1 MNIIIAGAGKVGFN
15 LAKTLSIGHNVT
27 IIDKNPDALYRIQES
42 LDILP
47 LKGDLEESKTYDYF
61 KDTPIDLFI
70 AVTNEDNVNLIS
82 TMIADS
88 VLRIDRTFVR
98 LQKHFKD
105 VFIIKEKLG
114 VDEIIFPLRLASKGV
129 ASLLHYP
136 KANNVKLFKYTKH
149 KLISVRASQDFTP
162 MQIERDNLL
171 VVGIEREKEF
181 FIPKE
186 NEMIQPGDLVYLF
199 GFEEEIRPI
208 CALLEHDITTKE
220 IKRCVIFG
228 GGELGI
234 SIAKALL
241 EMGCEIKLIE
251 KEIEACE
258 RADIELGGK
267 ATIINA
273 KYNAHDIF
281 EEENLAAAD
290 MFIAASAND
299 EFNIIKCLEA
309 KEQGIGKIVAINN
322 DMEYYNLMHS
332 LGIVVVRGPKIS
344 AYNRIMEEISSTG
357 VVIQKWFCGSK
368 ATVFMRKIFPG
379 SKLVNKRIKPIKADG
394 AKLCYIRDEQLY
406 LFGEKT
412 VLFENDVIVAFAA
425 AHKSAKIKQWIYG
438 L

>member
-61 KDTPIDLFI
+61 KETPIDLFI

-88 VLRIDRTFVR
+88 VLKIDRTFVR

-105 VFIIKEKLG
+105 VFNIKEKLG

-129 ASLLHYP
+129 ASLLRYP
-136 KANNVKLFKYTKH
+136 KANNIKLFKYTKH
-149 KLISVRASQDFTP
+149 KLVSVRASKDFSPT
-162 MQIERDNLL
+162 QIKQENLL
-171 VVGIEREKEF
+171 VVGIERNKEF
-181 FIPKE
+181 FVPQNDEKILSD
-186 NEMIQPGDLVYLF
+186 DLVYFF
-199 GFEEEIRPI
+199 GWEEAIRPV
-208 CALLEHDITTKE
+208 CNLLEHEITAE
-220 IKRCVIFG
+220 ELKRCVIFG

-234 SIAKALL
+234 SIAKTLL

-258 RADIELGGK
+258 
-267 ATIINA
+267 ATVINA
-273 KYNAHDIF
+273 KYNSHDIF
-281 EEENLAAAD
+281 EEENLQAAD
-290 MFIAASAND
+290 MFIAASGND

-368 ATVFMRKIFPG
+368 ATVFMRKIFAG
-379 SKLVNKRIKPIKADG
+379 SKLINKRIKPLKVDD
-394 AKLCYIRDEQLY
+394 AKLCYIRNEVLY
-406 LFGEKT
+406 LFNEKT

-425 AHKSAKIKQWIYG
+425 ATKSAKIKQWIYG

>member
-61 KDTPIDLFI
+61 KETPIDLFI

-88 VLRIDRTFVR
+88 VLHIERTFVR

-136 KANNVKLFKYTKH
+136 KANNIKLFKYTKH
-149 KLISVRASQDFTP
+149 KLVSVRASQDFAPT
-162 MQIERDNLL
+162 QIERDNLL
-171 VVGIEREKEF
+171 IVGIEREKEF
-181 FIPKE
+181 FVPQTD
-186 NEMIQPGDLVYLF
+186 EMIEPDDLVYLF
-199 GFEEEIRPI
+199 GLEEEARAV
-208 CALLEHDITTKE
+208 CNLLERSVTVEE

-228 GGELGI
+228 GGELAI

-267 ATIINA
+267 ATVINA
-273 KYNAHDIF
+273 KYNSHDIF
-281 EEENLAAAD
+281 EEENLSAAD
-290 MFIAASAND
+290 MFIAASGND

-344 AYNRIMEEISSTG
+344 AYNKILEEISSTG
-357 VVIQKWFCGSK
+357 VVVQKWFCGSK

-379 SKLVNKRIKPIKADG
+379 SKLINKYIKPIKIEG
-394 AKLCYIRDEQLY
+394 TRLCYIRDEQLY
-406 LFGEKT
+406 LFNDKT
-412 VLFENDVIVAFAA
+412 VLFENDVIVVFAVA
-425 AHKSAKIKQWIYG
+425 EKSAKIKQWIYG